1 MVISKPEFVKAMNE
15 INESYA
21 VMIKKIEKLEKE
33 VEDLK
38 KSKAK

>member
-1 MVISKPEFVKAMNE
+1 MNE